1 MDCGRRAAARRLRQR
16 PDHAL
21 KLLIAAWLAFA
32 LPLHAR
38 AQALE
43 HEVKAA
49 YIYRFLSFVEWPAD
63 AEPKAKAP
71 FVIGVDGADDVQ
83 SQLEEIAKDRRV
95 GAHPLEVRRLRD
107 VKNLRELQV
116 LFVGQRAAALLPKLR
131 GIRGLLVVSDAD
143 DALNAGATIALVRR
157 EERVRFSVALDDAEE
172 RGLRMSSRML
182 SVAEYVRGGKP

>member
-1 MDCGRRAAARRLRQR
+1 M
-16 PDHAL
+16 HA
-21 KLLIAAWLAFA
+21 W
-32 LPLHAR
+32 

-63 AEPKAKAP
+63 AEPKANAP
-71 FVIGVDGADDVQ
+71 FVIGVESADDVQ
-83 SQLEEIAKDRRV
+83 SQLEEIAKERRV

-107 VKNLRELQV
+107 VKNVRELQV